1 VDGPDYGGTFQ
12 KNPGKVYL
20 SDAEY
25 AEMIEKI
32 KANL

>member
-1 VDGPDYGGTFQ
+1 MKDCNCGYCMRGEL
-12 KNPGKVYL
+12 YL
-20 SDAEY
+20 GDAEY